1 MRIVAVVMPRTQAP
15 AVEDFDGGRRGA
27 AGAARG
33 DRTRLIVCG
42 GGRIIR
48 SPRVPAFRPTPQP
61 PPVTEPTATEP
72 TATDSASAS
81 PPATGAASR
90 RGWLAWTARG
100 LYAACAAAVAWPA
113 VRFFAAPLAA
123 PVAGPVVDRAVRLAD
138 LAPGVPTL
146 APIAGE
152 SVDAW
157 TRRPDQVVGRAWV
170 LRTSPAGVDPPGVE
184 VRAFSSVCPHAG
196 CQVSGIAEESGD
208 GAGALLCPCHGA
220 AFALDGDRLPLPDGR
235 PNPSPRGLDPLECE
249 LVEDE
254 AGVWWVQVKYVRY
267 RPGTPERIEV

>member
-1 MRIVAVVMPRTQAP
+1 M
-15 AVEDFDGGRRGA
+15 
-27 AGAARG
+27 
-33 DRTRLIVCG
+33 
-42 GGRIIR
+42 
-48 SPRVPAFRPTPQP
+48 
-61 PPVTEPTATEP
+61 TEPTATEP
-72 TATDSASAS
+72 TATEFAPAS

-113 VRFFAAPLAA
+113 TRFFAAPLAA
-123 PVAGPVVDRAVRLAD
+123 PVAGPVVDRAVRLSD

-157 TRRPDQVVGRAWV
+157 TRHPDRVVGRAWV

-184 VRAFSSVCPHAG
+184 VKVFSSVCPHAG
-196 CQVSGIAEESGD
+196 CQVSGTLTPDADAPAADARAE
-208 GAGALLCPCHGA
+208 ALLCPCHGA

-249 LVEDE
+249 LVEDD

-267 RPGTPERIEV
+267 RPGTAERIKV